1 MSILFKNLKKLSI
14 DLYINVEEEE
24 SIETIENNKCL
35 THFTI
40 FLYIYD
46 SKSEDAILRHM
57 TALDQLVYLKMIHP
71 VNNQLING
79 FRQLSIKCLKLKSLS
94 IQSFGGSSA
103 LIWSFVTQ
111 VKRFK
116 RLERLGFEFFLE
128 IYKDFKPFNEYFK
141 GMESLTHL
149 RDNFMFGNHIENDLL
164 KDIDICLPKLRVLC
178 LRNFSL
184 KVSEQTI
191 DSLGRLSTLQ
201 SLELNVNNIFI
212 RESIVNKVEKNC
224 KNIKTIIPLLY

>member
-57 TALDQLVYLKMIHP
+57 TALDQLVYLKIS
-71 VNNQLING
+71 NRGKTIINVL
-79 FRQLSIKCLKLKSLS
+79 RQLSTKCLKIKSLS
-94 IQSFGGSSA
+94 IESFDASSA
-103 LIWSFVTQ
+103 LISSFVTQ

-116 RLERLGFEFFLE
+116 RLERLGFHLFIQTYE
-128 IYKDFKPFNEYFK
+128 DFQPFNEYLK

-149 RDNFMFGNHIENDLL
+149 SVDLVFGKHIENDLL